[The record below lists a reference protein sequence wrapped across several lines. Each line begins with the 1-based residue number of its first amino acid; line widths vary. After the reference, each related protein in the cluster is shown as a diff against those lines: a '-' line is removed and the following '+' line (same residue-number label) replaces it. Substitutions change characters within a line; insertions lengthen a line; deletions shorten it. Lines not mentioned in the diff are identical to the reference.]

1 MTLDR
6 FEQQLSEG
14 LVDLAAAHVPDYVED
29 LLQRTSRTR
38 QRPAWTSIER
48 WLSVDIGV
56 PLSATRGPA
65 WRPFV
70 IMAILA
76 LLGILGAVV
85 YVASRPPRALPPPF
99 GPAANGAIVIGSVS
113 AGQGDIVLVDPLTG
127 DSSIL
132 IGGPTNDVAPTF
144 SNDGRRLAFLRTFSH
159 VLAAVFVANAD
170 GSGVRQVT
178 PTWPSIESFRWS
190 PDGERLA
197 VTRKVRSL
205 HETEIVAVATGESTP
220 LDLDAQLRVTD
231 VTWRPGTNQLI
242 LHHADPEGRPG
253 ATFFRAN
260 EAGRNPRGIPVAA
273 DAVLDGSLSPD
284 GRLIAY
290 SSWTSTTGREGRV
303 HLIDIESGID
313 REPLLEG
320 SAGSIDLDP
329 TFSPDGTK
337 LLIDRYSEDS
347 YQVVVVPS
355 DGVGPAIPLGPRHPT
370 GTGGS
375 HALFS
380 PDGTMVL
387 VSYNDN
393 GDMWL
398 FDTDGGEERRLPW
411 TGPEGLTWPGPEGL
425 TWQRL
430 AL

>member
-14 LVDLAAAHVPDYVED
+14 LVDLAAARVPDYVED
-29 LLQRTSRTR
+29 LLQRTSGTR
-38 QRPAWTSIER
+38 QRPAWSSIER
-48 WLSVDIGV
+48 WFSVDIGV
-56 PLSATRGPA
+56 LLPTTRAPA
-65 WRPFV
+65 WRPLIIV
-70 IMAILA
+70 VVLA
-76 LLGILGAVV
+76 LLAVFGAVA

-99 GPAANGAIVIGSVS
+99 GLAANGAIVIGSVS
-113 AGQGDIVLVDPLTG
+113 EGQGDIVLIDPLTG
-127 DSSIL
+127 VSSPFV
-132 IGGPTNDVAPTF
+132 GGAANDVAPTF
-144 SNDGRRLAFLRTFSH
+144 SNDGRRVAFLRTFSH
-159 VLAAVFVANAD
+159 ELAAVFVANAD

-178 PTWPSIESFRWS
+178 PTWPSIESFNWA

-197 VTRKVRSL
+197 VTRKVGGR
-205 HETEIVAVATGESTP
+205 HETEIVAVETGESTP
-220 LDLDAQLRVTD
+220 LDLDPRLGVTD

-253 ATFFRAN
+253 ATYFLADD
-260 EAGRNPRGIPVAA
+260 AGRNPRQIPVAA
-273 DAVLDGSLSPD
+273 DAILGGSLSPD

-290 SSWTSTTGREGRV
+290 SSWTSTSGREGRI

-320 SAGSIDLDP
+320 SADSIDLDP

-380 PDGTMVL
+380 PDGTTVL

-398 FDTDGGEERRLPW
+398 LDADGGEERRLPW
-411 TGPEGLTWPGPEGL
+411 TGPEGLSWPGPEGL
-425 TWQRL
+425 TWQRG
-430 AL
+430 AP